1 MSINDS
7 QDFQSIFHYNF
18 RNPRLL
24 KEAFTH
30 KSYVNES
37 LDRGMSDN
45 ERLEFL
51 GDAVL
56 DMVISDYLFEK
67 MPRAREGELSKIKS
81 TVVSEPTLADVAR
94 KINIGKFILLG
105 KGEDLSQ
112 GRSKNS
118 LLANTLEAIIA
129 AVYLDGGLSE
139 AKSWIDRVF
148 AETIENILT
157 HQVTFDYKTNF
168 QEECQKLFEVL
179 PEYRL
184 ARSFGPDHS
193 KNFEIE
199 LWVKDKLLGFGVGKS
214 KKEAE
219 QKAAKE
225 GLNRLKG
232 SGKNDLKI

>member
-1 MSINDS
+1 MSKNDS
-7 QDFQSIFHYNF
+7 QDFQSIFHYDF
-18 RNPRLL
+18 RNPSLL

-67 MPRAREGELSKIKS
+67 MPKAREGELSKIKS

-139 AKSWIDRVF
+139 AKSWIDRAF

-168 QEECQKLFEVL
+168 QEECQRLFEVL

-184 ARSFGPDHS
+184 ARASGPDHS